1 MAKGEFCGCHGD
13 GSVVLKRDGLFGREK
28 HSFWTL
34 ASRCICSQALF
45 SVLFGEN
52 VGATWLYTRAQFHTT
67 KQIIDKVDQ
76 DSLSHFDYKISEIV

>member
-13 GSVVLKRDGLFGREK
+13 GSVVLKRDGLFGQEK

-45 SVLFGEN
+45 SVLFEEN
-52 VGATWLYTRAQFHTT
+52 VGAT
-67 KQIIDKVDQ
+67 
-76 DSLSHFDYKISEIV
+76 